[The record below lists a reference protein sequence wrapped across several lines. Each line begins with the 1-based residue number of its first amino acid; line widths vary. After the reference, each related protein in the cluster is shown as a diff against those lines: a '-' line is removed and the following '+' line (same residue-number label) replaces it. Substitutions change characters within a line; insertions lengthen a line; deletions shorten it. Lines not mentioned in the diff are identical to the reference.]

1 MNDRFDEI
9 PARIAQTLQLMQ
21 EMLRRLDSF
30 ESDIIPVLGKTAD
43 SVLIPVQILEN
54 AYTAVETLFLR
65 ISQAFENH
73 LDSQRWHADLL
84 EKMTLE
90 VPGIRPQVLS
100 TATYQRLAELMR
112 FRHFK
117 RYYFELDFDWRKTDF
132 LVIVFRELVPLLKA
146 DLDRFGAALGSAIR
160 EKQENQE
167 SPDF

>member
-9 PARIAQTLQLMQ
+9 PARIAQTLKLME
-21 EMLRRLDSF
+21 EMLRRLDGF
-30 ESDIIPVLGKTAD
+30 ESSIIPLLGKTTD

-73 LDSQRWHADLL
+73 LDNQRWHADLL

-90 VPGIRPQVLS
+90 VPQIRPQVIS
-100 TATYQRLAELMR
+100 TETYLKLAELMR

-132 LVIVFRELVPLLKA
+132 LVTIFRELVPLLKT
-146 DLDRFGAALGSAIR
+146 DLDRFASALSSAADKGVSDEIV
-160 EKQENQE
+160 
-167 SPDF
+167 

>member
-9 PARIAQTLQLMQ
+9 PARIGQTKQLML
-21 EMLRRLDSF
+21 EMLRRLDGF
-30 ESDIIPVLGKTAD
+30 ESDILPVLGKTSD

-73 LDSQRWHADLL
+73 LDSHRWHADLL

-90 VPGIRPQVLS
+90 VQGIRPRVIS
-100 TATYQRLAELMR
+100 AASYQRLAELMR

-132 LVIVFRELVPLLKA
+132 LITIFRELVPLLET
-146 DLDRFGAALGSAIR
+146 DLDGFAAALRSATDA
-160 EKQENQE
+160 KPENQ
-167 SPDF
+167 

>member
-9 PARIAQTLQLMQ
+9 PARIAQTMQLML
-21 EMLRRLDSF
+21 EMLRRLDGF
-30 ESDIIPVLGKTAD
+30 ESDILPVLGKTSD

-73 LDSQRWHADLL
+73 LDSRRWHTDLL

-90 VPGIRPQVLS
+90 VQGIRPRVIS
-100 TATYQRLAELMR
+100 AATYQRLAELMR

-132 LVIVFRELVPLLKA
+132 LITLFRELVPLLQA
-146 DLDRFGAALGSAIR
+146 DLDRFALALRSAND
-160 EKQENQE
+160 EKPENQ
-167 SPDF
+167 

>member
-21 EMLRRLDSF
+21 EMLKRLDTF
-30 ESDIIPVLGKTAD
+30 ESSIIPVLGKTSD

-90 VPGIRPQVLS
+90 VPKIRPQVINP
-100 TATYQRLAELMR
+100 ATYQKLSELMR

-132 LVIVFRELVPLLKA
+132 LVTIFRELVPLLKT
-146 DLDRFGAALGSAIR
+146 DLDRFAAALSSAADKGVSDEIV
-160 EKQENQE
+160 
-167 SPDF
+167 

>member
-9 PARIAQTLQLMQ
+9 PARIAQTLQLLL
-21 EMLRRLDSF
+21 EMLRRLDAF
-30 ESDIIPVLGKTAD
+30 ESDIVPILGKTAD

-54 AYTAVETLFLR
+54 AYTAVETLILR

-73 LDSQRWHADLL
+73 LDSRRWHADLL

-90 VPGIRPQVLS
+90 VPKIRPKVLS
-100 TATYQRLAELMR
+100 AATYQRLAELMR

-132 LVIVFRELVPLLKA
+132 LVTLFRELVPLLKA
-146 DLDRFGAALGSAIR
+146 DLDRFAAALHSATD
-160 EKQENQE
+160 EK
-167 SPDF
+167 SRISK